1 MVELEEIRALLYRVC
16 YANDER
22 DAALWES
29 CWTEDAEM
37 GGGSRTEVAS
47 GKGNVFRGRAAITA
61 ALTHA
66 WKRQTQR
73 RRHVLSNIF
82 LIDEG
87 EAGGD
92 EATVNSY
99 ITLYLIED
107 EGRPK
112 LDITG
117 SYRDHV
123 VRVNCEWKIQKRH
136 AVMDSVYQPGDI
148 D

>member
-1 MVELEEIRALLYRVC
+1 MAELEEIRALLYRAC

-22 DAALWES
+22 DAELWES
-29 CWTEDAEM
+29 CWTEDAQM
-37 GGGSRTEVAS
+37 GGGSRSEVAS
-47 GKGNVFRGRAAITA
+47 GEANVFQGRAAITA

-66 WKRQTQR
+66 WERQTNR

-82 LIDEG
+82 LVEDG
-87 EAGGD
+87 ED
-92 EATVNSY
+92 EAVVHSY
-99 ITLYLIED
+99 ITLYLIKD

-123 VRVNCEWKIQKRH
+123 VRESGQWKIKQRH